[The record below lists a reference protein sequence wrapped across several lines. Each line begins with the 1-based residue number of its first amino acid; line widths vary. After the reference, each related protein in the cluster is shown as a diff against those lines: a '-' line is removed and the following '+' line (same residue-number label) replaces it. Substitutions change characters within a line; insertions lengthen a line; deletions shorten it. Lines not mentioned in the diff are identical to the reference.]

1 MVLSRVTIDPQ
12 SILMVNKRVKLR
24 VGDGN
29 GDLKN
34 TRKRL
39 VLFDEIGEVLKKMTL
54 KWRKLDFDVVNFCT
68 STMLQNSSKCWGL
81 FEGWVSFQCM
91 FMIWLLVEGG
101 IGVRCSLFH
110 VSSRLL
116 VLFARG
122 F

>member
-1 MVLSRVTIDPQ
+1 MTIDPQ
-12 SILMVNKRVKLR
+12 SIVTVNKRVNLR
-24 VGDGN
+24 AGDGN

-39 VLFDEIGEVLKKMTL
+39 VLFDEIGGVLKEMTL
-54 KWRKLDFDVVNFCT
+54 KWRKLDFDVVNSCT
-68 STMLQNSSKCWGL
+68 STMLQNSSKYQGF

-91 FMIWLLVEGG
+91 FMIWLLVAGG
-101 IGVRCSLFH
+101 IVVRCLLFH

-122 F
+122 L